1 MESNSIPR
9 LIVVTGK
16 GGVGKTSLAVSITKH
31 LHDSGVKVLYN
42 SFDQITNEKL
52 CDQMDIPYWE
62 MSTAKSAETYIAK
75 KLSSEMVAGWIM
87 KTPFFKSLFNMIPG
101 LGMMI
106 LLGHIIEKLQN
117 DPDLHIVMDSPSSGH
132 AITMFESSHN
142 FKEMFGKGMI
152 VDDINRMHQF
162 IYDEQRL
169 RSIVVTLPTLMAV
182 NEGMELEKSLNQLE
196 ISNVSLIV
204 NDAIHLADE
213 FTHKQ
218 DEALP
223 DFMAKKIEMEKE
235 VVDELE
241 SNFTKILPHISASNE
256 IETIKALTKHL
267 EGLW

>member
-1 MESNSIPR
+1 
-9 LIVVTGK
+9 
-16 GGVGKTSLAVSITKH
+16 
-31 LHDSGVKVLYN
+31 
-42 SFDQITNEKL
+42 
-52 CDQMDIPYWE
+52 

-169 RSIVVTLPTLMAV
+169 RSIVRL
-182 NEGMELEKSLNQLE
+182 
-196 ISNVSLIV
+196 SNI
-204 NDAIHLADE
+204 D
-213 FTHKQ
+213 
-218 DEALP
+218 
-223 DFMAKKIEMEKE
+223 
-235 VVDELE
+235 
-241 SNFTKILPHISASNE
+241 
-256 IETIKALTKHL
+256 
-267 EGLW
+267 GR

>member
-1 MESNSIPR
+1 MDSTKVPR

-16 GGVGKTSLAVSITKH
+16 GGVGKTSLALAITKH

-52 CDQMDIPYWE
+52 CEKMEIPYWE
-62 MSTAKSAETYIAK
+62 MSTAKSAETYIGK
-75 KLSSEMVAGWIM
+75 KVGSEMVASWIM

-162 IYDEQRL
+162 IYNEKRL
-169 RSIVVTLPTLMAV
+169 RTIVVTLPTLMAV
-182 NEGMELEKSLNQLE
+182 NEGIELGKSLNELE

-204 NDAIHLADE
+204 NDAIHLAE
-213 FTHKQ
+213 ELNQ
-218 DEALP
+218 DEDLP
-223 DFMAKKIEMEKE
+223 DFLQKKIEMENE
-235 VVDELE
+235 VVSEFE
-241 SNFTKILPHISASNE
+241 GQFAKILPHLSTPNE
-256 IETIKALTKHL
+256 VENIKALTKHL

>member
-1 MESNSIPR
+1 MDSSKVPR

-16 GGVGKTSLAVSITKH
+16 GGVGKTSLALAITKH
-31 LHDSGVKVLYN
+31 LHESGIKVLYN
-42 SFDQITNEKL
+42 SFDQITNDKL
-52 CDQMDIPYWE
+52 CEQMKIPFWE
-62 MSTAKSAETYIAK
+62 MSTAKSAEAYIAK
-75 KLSSEMVAGWIM
+75 KLNSEMVAGWIM

-162 IYDEQRL
+162 IYNEKRL
-169 RSIVVTLPTLMAV
+169 RTIVVTLPTLMAV
-182 NEGMELEKSLNQLE
+182 NEGIDLKKSLNDLE
-196 ISNVSLIV
+196 ITNVSLIV

-213 FTHKQ
+213 LNHQ
-218 DEALP
+218 DEELP
-223 DFMAKKIEMEKE
+223 SFLAKKIEMEKE
-235 VVDELE
+235 VVSEFE
-241 SNFTKILPHISASNE
+241 GKFAKILPHLSTSNE
-256 IETIKALTKHL
+256 VENIKGLTKHL

>member
-1 MESNSIPR
+1 MDSTKVPR

-16 GGVGKTSLAVSITKH
+16 GGVGKTSLALAITKH

-52 CDQMDIPYWE
+52 CAKMEIPFWE

-75 KLSSEMVAGWIM
+75 KLGSDMVAGWIM

-162 IYDEQRL
+162 VYNEKRL
-169 RSIVVTLPTLMAV
+169 RTIVVTLPTLMAV
-182 NEGMELEKSLNQLE
+182 NEGIELGKSLNDLE

-204 NDAIHLADE
+204 NDAIYLAEE
-213 FTHKQ
+213 FGQ

-223 DFMAKKIEMEKE
+223 DFLQKKVEMETE
-235 VVDELE
+235 VVNEFKGK
-241 SNFTKILPHISASNE
+241 FTKILPHLSTPNE
-256 IETIKALTKHL
+256 VENIKALTKHL